1 MDGDLDGGNVRQ
13 VNEVRIVPRHPQ
25 PYIAAMREAL
35 AKLLLIAAILLM
47 PFGMA
52 APAAAAEHHAPA
64 ASSAMSHCPEE
75 GTAEQRHGGGECTM
89 ACASTLPAIDQPR
102 GQLPAAVAAPSLR
115 VVAAPLTGLHP
126 ETATPPPRPA

>member
-1 MDGDLDGGNVRQ
+1 MDGGCDGGNVTRAR
-13 VNEVRIVPRHPQ
+13 EVRIVSLPSRA
-25 PYIAAMREAL
+25 YVGAMREAL

-52 APAAAAEHHAPA
+52 APAGAAEHHAPA

-75 GTAEQRHGGGECTM
+75 NTPDQRHSGGECTM
-89 ACASTLPAIDQPR
+89 ACASTLPAMFPT
-102 GQLPAAVAAPSLR
+102 GGPLLAPVTAPSPRIL
-115 VVAAPLTGLHP
+115 AAPLTCLHP